1 MLPGK
6 EKHKNRKSRS
16 GKPVIRLSAFLNRKR
31 TNRYQSITA
40 RKTGAEPDTTGRE
53 QEMLKSQPD

>member
-16 GKPVIRLSAFLNRKR
+16 GKPITRLSAFLNRKR
-31 TNRYQSITA
+31 TNRCQSIPA
-40 RKTGAEPDTTGRE
+40 RKTGAEPDTTDRRR
-53 QEMLKSQPD
+53 EMLKSQPD